1 LKIIGFLQIRN
12 EVSTGHLDR
21 FIKHNLE
28 LFDKLYVYDDASTD
42 GTTEAISRHATVL
55 VRGGESK
62 FSSELTNKAELLE
75 KIISSCDEGDAIL
88 WLDADEVIYASKDEL
103 VELIKESFGLGYD
116 SVALE
121 HRNLWRSN
129 SWYRVDHNFNDLR
142 PARVWRVSKALSFPK
157 RFGLHVT
164 TEPLGLKATRQ
175 VNRYPVVHFGF
186 ASTDLILRKY
196 ENYRQHWLNG
206 YALNRLISEFG
217 LSLKPLSDEEAHLG
231 SRFSKLHAEGFEE
244 FPPQRLSALQWATR
258 ARALEEEFEQKAQ
271 KADVTLVS
279 LIYKDLEWLEFQ
291 YSQLLKLQTD
301 LPMGK
306 ADILFIANDATPEV
320 LAFLRENGIPH
331 KAISTRVGADE
342 WFINSV
348 YRAYNSAV
356 EFSKTDYVYL
366 VNSDMA
372 YTKGTLARLYERRDP
387 NLMLASRLVELG
399 VLESG
404 LYGIER
410 SFGSKPKTFRQK
422 DFNNY
427 ASTISTPEIRD
438 GGLYMPLLVH
448 RETFLRLGGFPEGNP
463 TPESLEEY
471 VSGNRP
477 KIAVQGAT
485 SIPGDRAF
493 VLRAEKVSVFHKTAF
508 DSIAYHFQAGER
520 RSNSGKK
527 QKPSGYAVI
536 NDTLTGIN
544 HERVLWQIL
553 VERLKNSG
561 VKVLSVSA
569 KFPVGRI
576 GSLINPLRLW
586 INSAEA
592 FRKRGQPRVTF
603 SNASYALSAPGPS
616 RKVVFRQ
623 DNPADLLN
631 KLIQKNNLARADSI
645 LANDPTFVDQENRRN
660 IRWIPVPLAEQWW
673 TLEESTTS
681 ESKSKRVIFVGSFSE
696 TKGWPNLLALV
707 NTREDIEWTLVS
719 KYADDEHGLGSPNGK
734 NWGVSRQI
742 PQDKLKVM
750 VANSDLLIVASP
762 YETQCLAALEA
773 LSQNTPV
780 LTTPTGFLGGYP
792 LGKHEFGIVSDDL
805 HRDIDLALSS
815 LGEFQPRNFLE
826 KLNLVGDQAWE
837 AWDKILRTELEWSF
851 RDLGEQSAIASFVD
865 RAISFGVEQVR
876 FVYRRRLKP
885 ALLMTYRRLSS
896 R

>member
-1 LKIIGFLQIRN
+1 MDIIGFLQVRN
-12 EVSTGHLDR
+12 EVSTGHLNR
-21 FIKHNLE
+21 FIQYNLE

-42 GTTEAISRHATVL
+42 GTAEILSKHATVL

-75 KIISSCDEGDAIL
+75 KIISNCNEGDAIL
-88 WLDADEVIYASKDEL
+88 WLDADEVVYASKQEL
-103 VELIKESFGLGYD
+103 KELIEESFNLGYD

-121 HRNLWRSN
+121 HRNLWRSE
-129 SWYRVDHNFNDLR
+129 SWYRVDHNFNDLF
-142 PARVWRVSKALSFPK
+142 PARLWKVSKGLSFPK

-175 VNRYPVVHFGF
+175 VNRYPVVHYGF
-186 ASTDLILRKY
+186 ASEDLILRKY
-196 ENYRQHWLNG
+196 ESYRQHWLKG
-206 YALNRLISEFG
+206 YALNRLISEVG
-217 LSLKPLSDEEAHLG
+217 LSLKPLAETVENLG
-231 SRFSKLHAEGFEE
+231 SRFSKLHAGVLEE
-244 FPPQRLSALQWATR
+244 SPPQRLSSIQWSTR
-258 ARALEEEFEQKAQ
+258 AKELQEEFEERKE

-279 LIYKDLEWLEFQ
+279 LIYKDLDWLEFQ
-291 YSQLLKLQTD
+291 YSQLLNLQTD

-320 LAFLRENGIPH
+320 LSFLQENGIPH
-331 KAISTRVGADE
+331 KAVKTRVDDDE

-356 EFSKTDYVYL
+356 KFSKTDYVYL

-372 YTKGTLARLYERRDP
+372 YTKGTLARLFERRNP

-404 LYGIER
+404 LYGIEK

-422 DFNNY
+422 EFSNY
-427 ASTISTPEIRD
+427 ATTISKTEIHD

-448 RETFLRLGGFPEGNP
+448 RETFLRLGGFPEGNL

-471 VSGNRP
+471 VSGDRP
-477 KIAVQGAT
+477 AIAIQGAT

-493 VLRAEKVSVFHKTAF
+493 VLRAEKASVFHKTAF

-520 RSNSGKK
+520 RSNSGKN
-527 QKPSGYAVI
+527 QKPSGFAVI
-536 NDTLTGIN
+536 YDTLTGIN
-544 HERVLWQIL
+544 RERVLWQVLI
-553 VERLKNSG
+553 ERLKNSG
-561 VKVLSVSA
+561 VKVLPVSA

-586 INSAEA
+586 INCVEV

-631 KLIQKNNLARADSI
+631 KLIQKNNLARADSV

-673 TLEESTTS
+673 TLEASTTS
-681 ESKSKRVIFVGSFSE
+681 KSKSKRVIFVGSFSE
-696 TKGWPNLLALV
+696 TKGWPNLSALV
-707 NTREDIEWTLVS
+707 NTRDDVEWTLVS
-719 KYADDEHGLGSPNGK
+719 KYADDEHGLGSPIGK
-734 NWGVSRQI
+734 NWEVLRQI
-742 PQDKLKVM
+742 PQDKLKAM

-773 LSQNTPV
+773 LSQDTPV

-792 LGKHEFGIVSDDL
+792 LGKHAFGVVSDDL

-826 KLNLVGDQAWE
+826 KLNLVGDKSWE

-851 RDLGEQSAIASFVD
+851 RDLGKQSAIASFVD

-885 ALLMTYRRLSS
+885 ALLMTYRRLNS

>member
-1 LKIIGFLQIRN
+1 MDIIGFLQIRN

-21 FIKHNLE
+21 FIQYNLE

-42 GTTEAISRHATVL
+42 GTAEAISEHATVL
-55 VRGGESK
+55 VRGDESK
-62 FSSELTNKAELLE
+62 FSSELTNKSELLE

-88 WLDADEVIYASKDEL
+88 WLDADEVIYASKEEL
-103 VELIKESFGLGYD
+103 VELIEESFSLGYD

-164 TEPLGLKATRQ
+164 TEPMGLKATRQ

-186 ASTDLILRKY
+186 ASADLILRKY
-196 ENYRQHWLNG
+196 ESYRQHWLKG
-206 YALNRLISEFG
+206 YALNRLISEAG
-217 LSLKPLSDEEAHLG
+217 LILKPLSAPEENLG
-231 SRFSKLHAEGFEE
+231 SRFSKLHAGGLEDS
-244 FPPQRLSALQWATR
+244 PPQRLSSLQWSTR
-258 ARALEEEFEQKAQ
+258 ARALEEEFEQKKQEAE
-271 KADVTLVS
+271 VTLVS
-279 LIYKDLEWLEFQ
+279 LIYKDLDWLEFQ

-306 ADILFIANDATPEV
+306 VEILFIANDATPEI
-320 LAFLRENGIPH
+320 LSFLRENGIPH
-331 KAISTRVGADE
+331 KAINTRIDDDE

-348 YRAYNSAV
+348 YRAYNCAV

-372 YTKGTLARLYERRDP
+372 YTQGTLARLYERRNP

-422 DFNNY
+422 DFNKY
-427 ASTISTPEIRD
+427 ASTISTHEIHD

-448 RETFLRLGGFPEGNP
+448 RETFLGLGGFPEGNLI
-463 TPESLEEY
+463 PECLEAY
-471 VSGNRP
+471 ASGGRP
-477 KIAVQGAT
+477 VIADQGVM

-493 VLRAEKVSVFHKTAF
+493 VLKAERSSVFHKTAF

-520 RSNSGKK
+520 RSNSRKK
-527 QKPSGYAVI
+527 KKPSGYAVI

-544 HERVLWQIL
+544 KERVLWEIL
-553 VERLKNSG
+553 IERLENSG
-561 VKVLSVSA
+561 VKVLPVFA
-569 KFPVGRI
+569 KFTVGRI
-576 GSLINPLRLW
+576 GSLASPMRLW
-586 INSAEA
+586 LNSVNA
-592 FRKRGQPRVTF
+592 FRKKGQPRVTF
-603 SNASYALSAPGPS
+603 SNATYQLSAPGLS

-623 DNPADLLN
+623 DNPADSLN
-631 KLIQKNNLARADSI
+631 RFIQKNNLARADSI
-645 LANDPTFVDQENRRN
+645 LANDPAFVEQESRRN
-660 IRWIPVPLAEQWW
+660 VLWLPVPLSEEWW
-673 TLEESTTS
+673 RVEESLAGQ
-681 ESKSKRVIFVGSFSE
+681 SKHNRVIFVGSFSE
-696 TKGWPNLLALV
+696 TKGWPVLSELV
-707 NTREDIEWTLVS
+707 KKRTDIEWTLVS
-719 KYADDEHGLGSPNGK
+719 KYSDDEHGLGSPNGK
-734 NWGVSRQI
+734 NWAVFRQI
-742 PQDKLKVM
+742 PQEKLKTM

-792 LGKHEFGIVSDDL
+792 LGKNEFGVVSEDVTRDL
-805 HRDIDLALSS
+805 DLALNS
-815 LGEFQPRNFLE
+815 LAEYQPRQFLLN
-826 KLNLVGDQAWE
+826 LNLVGDQSWE
-837 AWDKILRTELEWSF
+837 TWDRILRTELEWSF
-851 RDLGEQSAIASFVD
+851 RDLGKQPAIGSFVD
-865 RAISFGVEQVR
+865 RAIAFGVAQVR
-876 FVYRRRLKP
+876 LVYRRRLKP
-885 ALLMTYRRLSS
+885 ALLMTYRRIKG

>member
-1 LKIIGFLQIRN
+1 MDIIGFLQIRN
-12 EVSTGHLDR
+12 EVSTGHLER
-21 FIKHNLE
+21 FIKRNLE

-42 GTTEAISRHATVL
+42 GTAEIIGKHATFL
-55 VRGGESK
+55 VRGDESK

-75 KIISSCDEGDAIL
+75 KVISTCEEGDAIL
-88 WLDADEVIYASKDEL
+88 WLDADEVIYASKKEL
-103 VELIKESFGLGYD
+103 TELIEESFSLGYD

-142 PARVWRVSKALSFPK
+142 PARVWRISKDLSFPTS
-157 RFGLHVT
+157 FGLHVT

-175 VNRYPVVHFGF
+175 VNQYPVVHFGF

-196 ENYRQHWLNG
+196 ETYRQHWLRG
-206 YALNRLISEFG
+206 YALNRLISEVG
-217 LSLKPLSDEEAHLG
+217 LSLKPLSEREENLG
-231 SRFSKLHAEGFEE
+231 SRFSKLHEEGLEDS
-244 FPPQRLSALQWATR
+244 PPQRLSPLQWNTR
-258 ARALEEEFEQKAQ
+258 ARALEEEFEQKKQ
-271 KADVTLVS
+271 KAEVTIVS
-279 LIYKDLEWLEFQ
+279 LIYKDLDWLEFQ

-301 LPMGK
+301 LPMGSVE
-306 ADILFIANDATPEV
+306 ILFIANDATPEI
-320 LAFLRENGIPH
+320 LSFLRENGIPH
-331 KAISTRVGADE
+331 KAINTRIDDEE

-372 YTKGTLARLYERRDP
+372 YTQGTLARLYERRNP

-410 SFGSKPKTFRQK
+410 SFGSKPKTFRQT
-422 DFNNY
+422 DFNKFANE
-427 ASTISTPEIRD
+427 ISTQEIHD

-448 RETFLRLGGFPEGNP
+448 RETFLSLGGFPAGNLI
-463 TPESLEEY
+463 PESLEAY
-471 VSGNRP
+471 ASGGRP
-477 KIAVQGAT
+477 VIADQGAL

-493 VLRAEKVSVFHKTAF
+493 VLKAERSSVFHKTAF

-520 RSNSGKK
+520 RSNSNKRN
-527 QKPSGYAVI
+527 KPSGYAVI

-544 HERVLWQIL
+544 KERVLWTIL
-553 VERLKNSG
+553 IERLENSG
-561 VKVLSVSA
+561 VKVLPVSA
-569 KFPVGRI
+569 KLSVGRI
-576 GSLINPLRLW
+576 GIPTTPIRLW
-586 INSAEA
+586 LNSVNA

-603 SNASYALSAPGPS
+603 SNASYALSAPRS
-616 RKVVFRQ
+616 LRRVVLRQ

-645 LANDPTFVDQENRRN
+645 LANDPAFVDQENRRN

-673 TLEESTTS
+673 RLEESKARQ
-681 ESKSKRVIFVGSFSE
+681 SKYKRVIFVGSFSE
-696 TKGWPNLLALV
+696 AKGWPNLSELV
-707 NTREDIEWTLVS
+707 KKREDIEWTLVS
-719 KYADDEHGLGSPNGK
+719 KYAEDDHGLGSPDGK
-734 NWGVSRQI
+734 NWAVFRQI
-742 PQDKLKVM
+742 PQDELKTM

-773 LSQNTPV
+773 LSQDTPV

-792 LGKHEFGIVSDDL
+792 LGKHEFGVVSEDITRDL
-805 HRDIDLALSS
+805 DLALNS
-815 LGEFQPRNFLE
+815 LAQFQPRQFLQN
-826 KLNLVGDQAWE
+826 LNLVGDQSWE
-837 AWDKILRTELEWSF
+837 AWVRILRTELEWSF
-851 RDLGEQSAIASFVD
+851 RDLGKQTVIGSFVD
-865 RAISFGVEQVR
+865 RAIAFGVAQVR
-876 FVYRRRLKP
+876 LLYRRRLKP
-885 ALLMTYRRLSS
+885 ALLMTYRRFKG